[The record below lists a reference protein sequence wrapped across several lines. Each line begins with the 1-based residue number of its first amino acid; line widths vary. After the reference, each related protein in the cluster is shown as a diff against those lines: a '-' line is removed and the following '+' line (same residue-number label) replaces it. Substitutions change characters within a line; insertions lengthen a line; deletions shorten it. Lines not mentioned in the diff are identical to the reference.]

1 MAPAVVEGDLLG
13 LGSFPPAEEAAPVPS
28 GDVLDEGRAAKPPS
42 SSGGSAVGHSKPSSS
57 RELPSQRSRSRSA
70 ALSAFKTAQ
79 ASTSGGTEVEVAEVP
94 LGSAVKPRRTRK
106 GTDDNVMTKLRRSFS
121 RDKDMDKD
129 GRRSRDPSLS
139 DGEGGSKRRD
149 KKRGES
155 EDALEAAVAQ
165 APSSGRG
172 KFMGMKG
179 EGFSSL
185 FDRANI

>member
-28 GDVLDEGRAAKPPS
+28 SDVLDEGRAAKPPS

-129 GRRSRDPSLS
+129 GTLS
-139 DGEGGSKRRD
+139 DGEGGKRRSSS
-149 KKRGES
+149 KGNKERGES

-179 EGFSSL
+179 EFS
-185 FDRANI
+185 FDRAKN